1 MINTILKYGLISV
14 VLILL
19 QILVLNNIQF
29 SGYVNPYVYIMI
41 ILILPSLTP
50 SWLIL
55 LIAFFTGLV
64 IDLFFGS
71 PGMHASA
78 TLIAGFAR
86 PFVLRIIA
94 PRDGYDPGS
103 SLSMAS
109 YGFRWFMIYATTI
122 VLIHH
127 TSLFFIEVFRFTDF
141 FRTILRIIVS
151 SIFTL
156 AFILLI
162 EYYRKGR

>member
-19 QILVLNNIQF
+19 QVLVLNNIQF

-109 YGFRWFMIYATTI
+109 YGFRWFVIYATAI